1 MREAGEMD
9 RSTFHQILQGAIA
22 GSHKDLELLLE
33 LYQPIIR
40 KHAHIN
46 GMFNDELYQYLLI
59 HIALN
64 IHKFVL

>member
-1 MREAGEMD
+1 MD
-9 RSTFHQILQGAIA
+9 KNTFRQILQGAIA
-22 GSHKDLELLLE
+22 GSHNDLEQLLD

-40 KHAHIN
+40 RHAHIN
-46 GMFNDELYQYLLI
+46 GVFNDELYQYLLI